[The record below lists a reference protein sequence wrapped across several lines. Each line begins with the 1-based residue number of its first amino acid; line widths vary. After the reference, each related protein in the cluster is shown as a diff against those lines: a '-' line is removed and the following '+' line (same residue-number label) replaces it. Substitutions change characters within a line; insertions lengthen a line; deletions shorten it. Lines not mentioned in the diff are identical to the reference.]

1 MTIPSGT
8 AKWAWSFR
16 GSDIARV
23 PGAVQPDN
31 SAPLI
36 RDFFPH
42 SASKTI
48 PGLQRTATS
57 AFTRAFARYG
67 AALRPG
73 KAA

>member
-23 PGAVQPDN
+23 PGAVQRDN

-36 RDFFPH
+36 RDL
-42 SASKTI
+42 SAL
-48 PGLQRTATS
+48 GVQND
-57 AFTRAFARYG
+57 
-67 AALRPG
+67 PG
-73 KAA
+73 KSGLISRGIALHNPYAMD